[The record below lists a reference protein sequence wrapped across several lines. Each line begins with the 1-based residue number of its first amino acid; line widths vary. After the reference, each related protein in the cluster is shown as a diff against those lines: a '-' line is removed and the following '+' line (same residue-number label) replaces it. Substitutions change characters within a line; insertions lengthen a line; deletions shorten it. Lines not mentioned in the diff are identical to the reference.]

1 MIILLRHG
9 QTTSNLTHALDTALP
24 GAYLTDLGC
33 EQASG
38 VAPELTG
45 MTTTF
50 ASPARRAQQTAH
62 HAGRTYEV
70 LDGVQEINAGDLE
83 MRADLPALERYHRAV
98 HDWLIGTDTPIPGG
112 ETKESFL
119 GRYLPAI
126 TSVEENTLI
135 VSHGCAIRIF
145 SALACG
151 LDADKVMA
159 NPLNNCEW
167 VGLERTGAFG
177 SWRLINRDMWM

>member
-24 GAYLTDLGC
+24 GAELTDLGRK
-33 EQASG
+33 QASG

-50 ASPARRAQQTAH
+50 ASPARRAQQTAEN
-62 HAGRTYEV
+62 AGRTFEV
-70 LDGVQEINAGDLE
+70 LDGVQEISAGDLE
-83 MRADLPALERYHRAV
+83 MRSDFEALEQYHLAV
-98 HDWLIGTDTPIPGG
+98 HDWLLGKSTPIPGG
-112 ETKESFL
+112 ETADSFL

-126 TSVEENTLI
+126 TRMEENTLI
-135 VSHGCAIRIF
+135 VSHGCAIRVF

-167 VGLERTGAFG
+167 IGLERTGSFG
-177 SWRLINRDMWM
+177 SWRLINRDVWM